1 MTPDQALNALMDGN
15 RRFVDGTQQHNDHAA
30 ARARG
35 ADGQSPFAGIIRCAD
50 SRVAPELVFDQSL
63 GELFVCAVAGN
74 LPTTEVMA
82 SLEYTV
88 AMLKTPLVV
97 VMGHS
102 SCGAVDATLAHE
114 DDVSALP
121 GHLPELASQILPAVQ
136 DARDA
141 EDRLACAIESNVRRG
156 IQRLLEAS
164 DIIADAVRND
174 TCRVVGGVYDLATG
188 RFTLLDD

>member
-15 RRFVDGTQQHNDHAA
+15 RRFVDGAQQHNDHAA

-35 ADGQSPFAGIIRCAD
+35 VDGQSPFAGIIRCAD

-63 GELFVCAVAGN
+63 GDLFVCAVAGN

-88 AMLKTPLVV
+88 AMLKTPLIVI
-97 VMGHS
+97 MGHS

-121 GHLPELASQILPAVQ
+121 GHLSELASQILPAVQ

>member
-15 RRFVDGTQQHNDHAA
+15 RRFVDGAQQHNDHAA

-35 ADGQSPFAGIIRCAD
+35 VDGQSPFAGIIRCAD

-63 GELFVCAVAGN
+63 GDLFVCAVAGN
-74 LPTTEVMA
+74 LPTTEGMA

-88 AMLKTPLVV
+88 AMLKPPLIVI
-97 VMGHS
+97 MGHS

-121 GHLPELASQILPAVQ
+121 GHLSELASQILPAVQ

-141 EDRLACAIESNVRRG
+141 EDRLACAIELNVRRG

>member
-1 MTPDQALNALMDGN
+1 MTPDQALKALLDGN
-15 RRFVDGTQQHNDHAA
+15 QRFVDGTQQHNDHAD
-30 ARARG
+30 ARTRG

-63 GELFVCAVAGN
+63 GDLFVCAVAGN

-88 AMLKTPLVV
+88 AMLKTPLIVI
-97 VMGHS
+97 MGHS

-121 GHLPELASQILPAVQ
+121 GHLSELASQILPAVQ